1 MSPTVE
7 SKAFKRFLILS
18 SACLSVALT
27 GCASEPPAFSLRDL
41 QQNERVRARE
51 VESRPKRP
59 LPTTLESRFL
69 TNNQNG
75 NIDTPATPPATG
87 PSLES
92 DTNLRLPLQEIIHRT
107 VMNSLDV
114 KVAGYTPAIDAT
126 RVTEAEARFDPTFF
140 TNLQVQRTDRQAI
153 LFSSNGNGMSITSQT
168 GIKQLLQ
175 SGGQIQVQ
183 QQFVSNEP
191 ANSTGISSFWENE
204 LSVQLTQPLLRDF
217 GNDINRAR
225 ITINRNN
232 QRVSLLDFRKQL
244 EQTISDVESAY
255 WDLYAAE
262 REVKINEQLL
272 SNTVSMADVL
282 YRRLGQDV
290 TRVQMSQA
298 NASIETRR
306 TTLIRA
312 KARVRDISDQIKRF
326 MNDPEITVSSAALIL
341 PANLPSETPIRF
353 ERQDQIDTALENRFE
368 LGQQQLRIDSADIA
382 RKVAKNNLMP
392 QLNLV
397 ASGAAQGLDN
407 EFQDA
412 FSEELGVRNMNF
424 SVGFQLEIPIGNRE
438 ARAIYQR
445 SLLQRLQA
453 IDQYSSLVAQI
464 SLEITRAIREVDT
477 TWEEMAGTRQ
487 AEFASEDALKAIEQR
502 QEGGEALT
510 PTFVQLK
517 LDTQERLAQ
526 SQQARVQAV
535 ANYNKAIKDLERAKG
550 TLLRYDNVVL
560 EEANLPPGVKV
571 R

>member
-7 SKAFKRFLILS
+7 SKAFKRFLIIS

-69 TNNQNG
+69 TNNQG
-75 NIDTPATPPATG
+75 GTPDAPATPPATG

-453 IDQYSSLVAQI
+453 IDQYSSLVSQI

>member
-75 NIDTPATPPATG
+75 NTDTPATPPATG